1 MSPVWDECM
10 DNTGPLRLAPPPPRG
25 KDPQRMSPYPNL
37 ISVFHVLGSVLG
49 GTNLKAQLSEAW
61 GQERLLG
68 EGFQQHL
75 LNCGDSGKCRL

>member
-1 MSPVWDECM
+1 
-10 DNTGPLRLAPPPPRG
+10 
-25 KDPQRMSPYPNL
+25 MSPYPDL